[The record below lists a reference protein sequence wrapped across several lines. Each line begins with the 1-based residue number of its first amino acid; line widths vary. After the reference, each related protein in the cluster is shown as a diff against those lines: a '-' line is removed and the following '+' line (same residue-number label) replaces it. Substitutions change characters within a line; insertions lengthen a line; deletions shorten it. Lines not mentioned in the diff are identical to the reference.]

1 MLSAWRRTNQMAALA
16 QSDDAALL
24 AWATEAL
31 AKATGVR
38 GEADIARHLLA
49 QTTMEAV
56 DEAARGLLGAT
67 PAVAAFARELSKKK
81 GLVAASQR
89 ERRRRREAKGSLK
102 VERAPLNCL
111 RCGFVNAVTVE
122 ARETPVAPDAAYDD
136 IWARLNARRDEWPA
150 CGFCGAALAEQSDPS
165 PSPDAIALAKRLAK
179 YDRESARRTSVVDDQ
194 QDWYEV
200 AASPFST
207 SEEAAEAWR
216 KEEERREAASKRE
229 FRIDIDVAAGEVK
242 VEEE

>member
-1 MLSAWRRTNQMAALA
+1 MASHSSFA
-16 QSDDAALL
+16 DDAALL

-56 DEAARGLLGAT
+56 DRAATDLLGAS
-67 PAVAAFARELSKKK
+67 PAVAAFARELAAKK

-89 ERRRRREAKGSLK
+89 ERRRRREVKGGAK

-111 RCGFVNAVTVE
+111 RCGFVNAVTVA
-122 ARETPVAPDAAYDD
+122 ARETPAPPDAAYDD
-136 IWARLNARRDEWPA
+136 IAARLNARRDEWPA
-150 CGFCGAALAEQSDPS
+150 CGFCGAALAEQVDPAPS
-165 PSPDAIALAKRLAK
+165 PEAEALARRLAN

-207 SEEAAEAWR
+207 ADEAAAAWNKEEA
-216 KEEERREAASKRE
+216 RREAAAKRA
-229 FRIDIDVAAGEVK
+229 FTIDIAAGEVHE
-242 VEEE
+242 V

>member
-1 MLSAWRRTNQMAALA
+1 MAALA

-89 ERRRRREAKGSLK
+89 DTHLRQSR
-102 VERAPLNCL
+102 VPRAQAARFASPGTCTPLS
-111 RCGFVNAVTVE
+111 
-122 ARETPVAPDAAYDD
+122 AR
-136 IWARLNARRDEWPA
+136 ARSA
-150 CGFCGAALAEQSDPS
+150 GAAPGRRNLRA
-165 PSPDAIALAKRLAK
+165 A
-179 YDRESARRTSVVDDQ
+179 ARATRS
-194 QDWYEV
+194 
-200 AASPFST
+200 ST
-207 SEEAAEAWR
+207 
-216 KEEERREAASKRE
+216 RRGA
-229 FRIDIDVAAGEVK
+229 VC
-242 VEEE
+242 

>member
-1 MLSAWRRTNQMAALA
+1 MAAHCTS
-16 QSDDAALL
+16 QDDAALL

-122 ARETPVAPDAAYDD
+122 ARETPVPPDAAYDD
-136 IWARLNARRDEWPA
+136 IWSRLNARRDEWPA
-150 CGFCGAALAEQSDPS
+150 CGFCGAALSEQSDPA

-216 KEEERREAASKRE
+216 KEEERREAAAKRE
-229 FRIDIDVAAGEVK
+229 FRIDIDFGAGEVK

>member
-1 MLSAWRRTNQMAALA
+1 MVAIRTRRVSLSLEEACRLHSLLEQRSSAQRLASHESNGGARAIRRRSTLE
-16 QSDDAALL
+16 
-24 AWATEAL
+24 WATEAL

-89 ERRRRREAKGSLK
+89 ERRRREAKGSLK

-122 ARETPVAPDAAYDD
+122 ARDS
-136 IWARLNARRDEWPA
+136 RLCRPT
-150 CGFCGAALAEQSDPS
+150 
-165 PSPDAIALAKRLAK
+165 
-179 YDRESARRTSVVDDQ
+179 RRTT
-194 QDWYEV
+194 
-200 AASPFST
+200 T
-207 SEEAAEAWR
+207 SGRA
-216 KEEERREAASKRE
+216 
-229 FRIDIDVAAGEVK
+229 
-242 VEEE
+242 

>member
-1 MLSAWRRTNQMAALA
+1 MVAARRGGSVWSTGLQAAQLAGAKASAQRLTSHESMAALA

-24 AWATEAL
+24 EWATEAL

-38 GEADIARHLLA
+38 GRADIARHLLA

-81 GLVAASQR
+81 GLVAATQR

-102 VERAPLNCL
+102 VERTPLGRL

-122 ARETPVAPDAAYDD
+122 ARETPVA
-136 IWARLNARRDEWPA
+136 IARR
-150 CGFCGAALAEQSDPS
+150 GV
-165 PSPDAIALAKRLAK
+165 
-179 YDRESARRTSVVDDQ
+179 RRHSGR
-194 QDWYEV
+194 
-200 AASPFST
+200 A
-207 SEEAAEAWR
+207 
-216 KEEERREAASKRE
+216 
-229 FRIDIDVAAGEVK
+229 
-242 VEEE
+242 